1 MKKIK
6 KIATIFGISLSII
19 LLTAIIPSYSSSYD
33 IPSWVKGV
41 ANFWVE
47 GNISDNEFGEAITF
61 LIEQEILRVEMPN
74 TADNSELQNKINQL
88 ESDKARLQNE
98 ITQLKGKNSQL
109 QNELDT
115 IQKSSSSNIKSESGF
130 SNMSCNQDSY
140 GFVTMTGK
148 FTNGKTPYSSIY
160 FKLAIIG
167 SDGTVL
173 ATGIG
178 TLSNVGAFQTKI
190 FDATAD
196 YSGSFA
202 SCEIEIDSAFQ

>member
-19 LLTAIIPSYSSSYD
+19 LLTVIIPSYSSSYD

-88 ESDKARLQNE
+88 ESEKARLQNE

-109 QNELDT
+109 QNELNS
-115 IQKSSSSNIKSESGF
+115 IQKSSSSNIKSEQGF
-130 SNMSCNQDSY
+130 SAMVCKNGAA
-140 GFVTMTGK
+140 GFVQLTGK
-148 FTNGKTPYSSIY
+148 YTNGDRAYSFVTISFAI
-160 FKLAIIG
+160 LGNSGEILDTGIAIIQ
-167 SDGTVL
+167 D
-173 ATGIG
+173 IG
-178 TLSNVGAFQTKI
+178 PHQTKI
-190 FDATAD
+190 FTGLSS
-196 YSGSFA
+196 YSGSFK
-202 SCEIEIDSAFQ
+202 SCEVQIDSAY

>member
-19 LLTAIIPSYSSSYD
+19 LLTVIIPSYSSSYD

-47 GNISDNEFGEAITF
+47 GNISDDEFGEAITF
-61 LIEQEILRVEMPN
+61 LIEQDILRVEMPN

-88 ESDKARLQNE
+88 ESEKARLQNE

-115 IQKSSSSNIKSESGF
+115 IQKSSSSNIKSEQGF
-130 SNMSCNQDSY
+130 SNVSCKKGSY

-148 FTNGKTPYSSIY
+148 FTNGETPYSSIY

-178 TLSNVGAFQTKI
+178 TLSDVGAFQTKI
-190 FDATAD
+190 FDARAQH
-196 YSGSFA
+196 SGPFE
-202 SCEIEIDSAFQ
+202 SCEIEISNAFE